1 MISIPVRLG
10 VLQRVLPEYRVPFFD
25 ILAEN
30 CPDGF
35 CLFAGRTQP
44 GEGILEANFLHKG
57 TLFPAHNH
65 YLLGGRTYLVRQ
77 SNVMEWL
84 EQWQPDVLV
93 VEASPRII
101 NLSTAIHWM
110 HTRKRTVIG
119 WGLGVT
125 LGRKLPG
132 LKKTF
137 REQFISQFDALLAYS
152 TAGKEA
158 YAGLG
163 FPGEKIFVSPN
174 AVTPRPA
181 WKMPDRKNHF
191 KENIPTLLFVGR
203 LVKQKRVDILLRACA
218 DLKKSMQLRL
228 VIVGDGPDRQSMET
242 LAAEI
247 LPDIRFTGDLR
258 GEELAREFREADL
271 FILPGLGGLAVQQA
285 MSYALPIIAA
295 QADGTQA
302 DLVRSGNGWQIPTGE
317 VAVLA
322 NTLRTA
328 LEDVPRLRKMGRESF
343 RIVSEEINL
352 EAMVEAFA
360 NTINSVQEN

>member
-1 MISIPVRLG
+1 MKSIPVRLG
-10 VLQRVLPEYRVPFFD
+10 VLQRVLPEYRVPFFEL
-25 ILAEN
+25 LADQ
-30 CPDGF
+30 CPGGF
-35 CLFAGRTQP
+35 GLFAGKTQP
-44 GEGILEANFLHKG
+44 GEGILEAHSLQKG

-65 YLLGGRTYLVRQ
+65 YLFGGRKYLVRQ

-84 EQWQPDVLV
+84 EQWQPEVMV
-93 VEASPRII
+93 AEASPRII
-101 NLSTAIHWM
+101 NLRAAIRWM
-110 HTRKRTVIG
+110 HARNRKVIG
-119 WGLGVT
+119 WGLGVA

-158 YAGLG
+158 YMELGLT
-163 FPGEKIFVSPN
+163 GEKIFVSPN
-174 AVTPRPA
+174 AVTSHPA
-181 WKMPDRKNHF
+181 WKMPERKNLF

-203 LVKQKRVDILLRACA
+203 LVKQKRIDVLLHACA
-218 DLKKSMQLRL
+218 DLRKSLQLRL
-228 VIVGDGPDRQSMET
+228 VIVGDGPDRQPMQS

-247 LPDIRFTGDLR
+247 FPEARFTGDLR
-258 GEELAREFREADL
+258 GEELAHEFREADL

-317 VAVLA
+317 TAVLA
-322 NTLRTA
+322 RTIRIA
-328 LEDVPRLRKMGRESF
+328 LNDVPRLRKMGSESF

-352 EAMVEAFA
+352 EAMVDAFA
-360 NTINSVQEN
+360 RAVESVQAS

>member
-1 MISIPVRLG
+1 MKSIPVRLG

-25 ILAEN
+25 MLAEN
-30 CPDGF
+30 CPKGF

-44 GEGILEANFLHKG
+44 GEGILEADFLHNAA
-57 TLFPAHNH
+57 LFPAHNH

-77 SNVMEWL
+77 SNIMEWL
-84 EQWQPDVLV
+84 EQWHPDVLV
-93 VEASPRII
+93 AEASPRII

-110 HTRKRTVIG
+110 HTRKRKVIG

-137 REQFISQFDALLAYS
+137 REKFISQFDALLAYS

-163 FPGEKIFVSPN
+163 FPSEKIFISPN
-174 AVTPRPA
+174 AVTPQPV
-181 WKMPDRKNHF
+181 WKILHRKNQF

-228 VIVGDGPDRQSMET
+228 VIVGDGPDRQLMEM
-242 LAAEI
+242 LAAQI
-247 LPDIRFTGDLR
+247 LPEARFTGDLR

-302 DLVRSGNGWQIPTGE
+302 DLVRSGNGWQIPSGE
-317 VAVLA
+317 VAILA
-322 NTLRTA
+322 DTIRTA
-328 LEDVPRLRKMGRESF
+328 LENVPRLRRMGGESF

-360 NTINSVQEN
+360 IAIETVQDY